1 MPSPITFP
9 SMVYQ
14 PAWTLYDKNTI
25 IALIKN
31 ILEQILRGTST
42 VVYQV
47 CFCQKEMF
55 EFIVYYILIRIAV
68 AVVRFN
74 ISKKGFNG

>member
-14 PAWTLYDKNTI
+14 PAWALYDKNTI
-25 IALIKN
+25 ISLIKN

-42 VVYQV
+42 VVNQV